1 MIFLRNL
8 VRAWGRS
15 LMTVLGI
22 ACGVALFAAISAI
35 THDLESQLDG
45 AAGQYRVELVISERR
60 ATSPM
65 SSRMTIETM
74 DALAATYGEH
84 VAPLVFGT
92 LNESWNPYALIVGA
106 DARFVERI
114 PLVEG
119 RRLAP
124 GAAGVMLGDIAAQR
138 LGLGP
143 GGRIGVAGRSFE
155 VRGVFRTGSRLF
167 DSAVLAELATAQQLL
182 GREGSPAPYTLAALH
197 IADGRPADAVAA
209 EIRQRHPQLKAVVGS
224 EMSGSLRL
232 VRIVRALV
240 GAISVIAVLGA
251 ALVLANTLLM
261 ATLERT
267 REIGILMAI
276 GWTPARVL
284 RLLLA
289 ECAVLC
295 LLGALA
301 GDGLALLVLRAVN
314 HLPSVG
320 FGWIPVR
327 LPWPVVGLTFAVTA
341 VVALL
346 AMAWPALVVWRMQ
359 PLTALRHE

>member
-22 ACGVALFAAISAI
+22 ACAVALFAAISAI

-65 SSRMTIETM
+65 SSRLTTETM
-74 DALAATYGEH
+74 DILAATYGEH
-84 VAPLVFGT
+84 VAPLLFGT
-92 LNESWNPYALIVGA
+92 LNEAWNPYALIVGA

-114 PLVEG
+114 PLIEG

-124 GAAGVMLGDIAAQR
+124 GAGGVMLGDIAAQR

-182 GREGSPAPYTLAALH
+182 GREGSLAPYTLAALH
-197 IADGRPADAVAA
+197 IADGRPADVVAA

-251 ALVLANTLLM
+251 AVVLANTLLM

-276 GWTPARVL
+276 GWTPWRVL
-284 RLLLA
+284 GLFGSEAGVLACAGAALGVVAGLGLLR
-289 ECAVLC
+289 V
-295 LLGALA
+295 
-301 GDGLALLVLRAVN
+301 VN
-314 HLPSVG
+314 AIDSLG
-320 FGWIPVR
+320 FGWIPLAVD
-327 LPWPVVGLTFAVTA
+327 PVLVASAFGVTLLAGL
-341 VVALL
+341 VALL
-346 AMAWPALVVWRMQ
+346 VPAFVLWRTQ